1 VYFVSLQIKKVEH
14 QMDIRKN
21 VLCDVM
27 PLEVKCY
34 LHAELS
40 INKSVLVKFS
50 GTSLSVEAKKNV
62 LFLKCWPPG

>member
-1 VYFVSLQIKKVEH
+1 
-14 QMDIRKN
+14 MDIRKN

-62 LFLKCWPPG
+62 LFLKCWPPC